1 MNLSKLPLNNLV
13 RNAGRT
19 AGLVALVALLAFAVY
34 GGSLVISSL
43 QNGIASLE
51 ARLGADV
58 IVAPATAKS
67 QQELNEI
74 LVEGVP
80 GQFYMDAS
88 VLSSVAGCEC
98 VEVASP
104 QYYLATVKAG
114 CCSMPVQII
123 GFDPA
128 TDFSVQPWIARTY
141 GGDLG
146 FDQVVVGCNI
156 TGAPGATI
164 KLYGVECAIVSK
176 LEETGTKLDNAVFA
190 TNETVQHLINE
201 AVSRGFPPDSHEDPT
216 TRLSTV
222 QVKVSD
228 GCDPQAVADDINL
241 HVRGVYAVAT
251 RAMTSSVADSVS
263 GIARIVGIL
272 MVVIWLI
279 AIAVLVIAFSIAGK
293 HRARE
298 FATLRVIGASRTML
312 SKLVVKEAAIISVLG
327 ALIGIAVALI
337 MVGAFNG
344 ALEEALGVPFLTPD
358 APMIALFT
366 LAAFFV
372 AMVAGPAA
380 SVLSARKLSKVDPGQ
395 VLREE

>member
-1 MNLSKLPLNNLV
+1 MNLKKLPLNNLV
-13 RNAGRT
+13 NNAGRT

-34 GGSLVISSL
+34 GGSLVMSSL

-58 IVAPATAKS
+58 IVAPDTAKS
-67 QQELNEI
+67 HNDLSEI

-88 VLSSVAGCEC
+88 VLDEVAAREG

-104 QYYLATVKAG
+104 QYYLSTMKAG

-123 GFDPA
+123 GFDPD

-141 GGDLG
+141 GNDLG
-146 FDQVVVGCNI
+146 LDQVVVGCNI

-201 AVSRGFPPDSHEDPT
+201 AVSRGFPPDAHEDPA
-216 TRLSTV
+216 TRVSTV
-222 QVKVSD
+222 QVKVAD
-228 GCDPQAVADDINL
+228 GYDADSVAGDINL
-241 HVRGVYAVAT
+241 HVRGAYAVAT
-251 RAMTSSVADSVS
+251 RAMTSSVAESVS
-263 GIARIVGIL
+263 GIAGVIGAL
-272 MVVIWLI
+272 MGVVWVL
-279 AIAVLVIAFSIAGK
+279 AAAVLVIAFSVAGR

-298 FATLRVIGASRTML
+298 FAVLRVIGASRKAL
-312 SKLVVKEAAIISVLG
+312 SGIVVKEAAFVSAVG
-327 ALIGIAVALI
+327 AVIGIVIAL
-337 MVGAFNG
+337 VVVLAFNG
-344 ALEEALGVPFLTPD
+344 ALEEALGVPFLMPD
-358 APMIALFT
+358 AGPLLLFALV
-366 LAAFFV
+366 AFAV
-372 AMVAGPAA
+372 AMIAGPAA
-380 SVLSARKLSKVDPGQ
+380 SAVSAKRLSKVDPGQ
-395 VLREE
+395 VLRGE

>member
-1 MNLSKLPLNNLV
+1 MNLKKLPLNNLV

-19 AGLVALVALLAFAVY
+19 AGLAALVAILAFVIL
-34 GGSLVISSL
+34 GGSLVMSSL

-67 QQELNEI
+67 QQDISDI

-88 VLSSVAGCEC
+88 VLDQIAGREG
-98 VEVASP
+98 VQAASP

-114 CCSMPVQII
+114 CCSMPVQVI

-141 GGDLG
+141 GDDLG
-146 FDQVVVGCNI
+146 LDQVVVGSNI
-156 TGAPGATI
+156 TGAPGASI
-164 KLYGVECAIVSK
+164 MLYGVECDIVSK

-190 TNETVQHLINE
+190 TNETVQHLISE
-201 AVSRGFPPDSHEDPT
+201 AVSRGFPPDSHEDPA

-222 QVKVSD
+222 QVKVAD
-228 GCDPQAVADDINL
+228 GCDPDDVADDINL

-251 RAMTSSVADSVS
+251 RAMTSSVSESVS
-263 GIARIVGIL
+263 GIARVVGVL
-272 MVVIWLI
+272 MGVTWVL
-279 AIAVLVIAFSIAGK
+279 AAAVLVIAFSVAGR

-298 FATLRVIGASRTML
+298 FAVLRVIGASRRAI
-312 SKLVVKEAAIISVLG
+312 SGLVVKEAAFTSALG
-327 ALIGIAVALI
+327 AVVGIAMAL
-337 MVGAFNG
+337 VVVLAFNS
-344 ALEEALGVPFLTPD
+344 ALEDALGVPFLTPD
-358 APMIALFT
+358 AGTIALF
-366 LAAFFV
+366 AIGAFLV
-372 AMVAGPAA
+372 TMVAGPAA
-380 SVLSARKLSKVDPGQ
+380 SALSARRSSRVDAGQ

>member
-1 MNLSKLPLNNLV
+1 MDLKRLPLNNLA

-19 AGLVALVALLAFAVY
+19 AGLAALVALLAFVVL
-34 GGSLVISSL
+34 GGSLVMSSL

-58 IVAPATAKS
+58 IVAPKTAKS
-67 QQELNEI
+67 QVDLEEV

-80 GQFYMDAS
+80 GSFYMDAS
-88 VLSSVAGCEC
+88 IIDKIASREG
-98 VEVASP
+98 VEQVSP

-141 GGDLG
+141 GDELG
-146 FDQVVVGCNI
+146 LDQVVVGCNI
-156 TGAPGATI
+156 TGAPGSVI
-164 KLYGVECAIVSK
+164 KLYGVECTIVSK

-190 TNETVQHLINE
+190 TNETVQHLITE

-216 TRLSTV
+216 TRISTV
-222 QVKVSD
+222 QVKVAD
-228 GCDPQAVADDINL
+228 GVDAQAVADDINL

-263 GIARIVGIL
+263 GIARIVGVL
-272 MVVIWLI
+272 MAAIWVL
-279 AIAVLVIAFSIAGK
+279 AAAVLVIAFSVAGR

-298 FATLRVIGASRTML
+298 FAVLRVIGASRKAL
-312 SKLVVKEAAIISVLG
+312 SGLVVKEAAITSALG
-327 ALIGIAVALI
+327 AVVGIAVAL
-337 MVGAFNG
+337 VVVLAFNS
-344 ALEEALGVPFLTPD
+344 ALENALGVPFLTPGI
-358 APMIALFT
+358 ATMALFAVGT
-366 LAAFFV
+366 FAV
-372 AMVAGPAA
+372 TMIAGPAA
-380 SVLSARKLSKVDPGQ
+380 SALSASRLSKVDAGQ